1 MELLATKLSMRIANN
16 DKTLTPPNTPL
27 VPGGGGE
34 EQEVEK
40 DKTRTT
46 ASLRQIANTKVLMGH
61 AKR

>member
-1 MELLATKLSMRIANN
+1 MRIANN